1 LLNRKIADR
10 GVEEEAE
17 RRRGTWSKVQRVK
30 EDREESGRARFQ
42 DLLTKA
48 RSNLARMGGGL
59 VVRPGKK
66 TIE

>member
-1 LLNRKIADR
+1 M
-10 GVEEEAE
+10 
-17 RRRGTWSKVQRVK
+17 K